1 VRSEQISFGALLKR
15 YRTAAGLTQEALA
28 ARAQISARTIADLER
43 GINRL
48 PRHET
53 FALLAGALNLTAPQR
68 ALFLAL
74 IRPEMTAATPASQS
88 HVPLPPTALIG
99 RTQEVERAV
108 TLLRRAGARLL
119 TLTGPAG
126 VGKTH
131 LGLHLAQ
138 NLSDTFADGIVFV
151 SLAPLGTASL
161 VPGAIAHALGLRE
174 GEEGQRFEQVT
185 AFLREKHLL
194 LLLDNFEQVLEA
206 APTVADL
213 LSHCPR
219 LAVLVT
225 SRIPLR
231 LRAEQVLPLAPL
243 PLTDAVTL
251 FQARAQA
258 IRPEGMYPAP
268 EVAAICER
276 LDRLPLAIELAA
288 MHVKVLS
295 LSDLSERLSQRLAL
309 LRQGASDLPARQQT
323 MEAAIAWSYDL
334 LTGPQQRL
342 FRQLSVFVGGWTLE
356 AAEAVCQKEGERI
369 PEPILFTLAALVD
382 ASLVQVDGPTGE
394 STRFGML
401 ELLRDYALQCLRT
414 AGEEEAVRRRHA
426 NYFARLAESAP
437 SQGTQPGV
445 QEIALLQEIP
455 NVRAAMQW
463 AEAHQEVALGLRL
476 AHISWGSWFRQ
487 HQISEGERWLERL
500 LALSWQSPAHS
511 IPRGPRAEALYA
523 YGQLLLSR
531 GKTAQAEQMAQE
543 TLARAQHSGD
553 HESMSSAYA
562 ILGQSAQRQ
571 GNLEEAEAWFLQSD
585 EQAQRGSYP
594 ALRGFTVRNLAE
606 IARVR
611 GNLARAT
618 TLYKQAFAIVQELG
632 MQWGMAMIATLLG
645 HLAFQQRCYALA
657 KARYRESLVL
667 LRAFDSPTYIAW
679 CLEGLA
685 ATVCAQGHFA
695 QAICLSAAAATLRT
709 QAQTPLPPAE
719 REAVERVVAAA
730 RSALDPAAFEREWNK
745 GATLTQE
752 EAMEEAVAD

>member
-1 VRSEQISFGALLKR
+1 LLKR

-68 ALFLAL
+68 ALFLTL
-74 IRPEMTAATPASQS
+74 IRPDMTAATPASQS

-99 RTQEVERAV
+99 RTQEIERAV

-131 LGLHLAQ
+131 LGLYLAQ
-138 NLSDTFADGIVFV
+138 NLSDPFADGIVFV

-231 LRAEQVLPLAPL
+231 LRAEQVMPLVPL

-276 LDRLPLAIELAA
+276 LDRLPLTIELAA

-295 LSDLSERLSQRLAL
+295 LSDLSERLTQRLAL

-342 FRQLSVFVGGWTLE
+342 FRHLSVFVGGWTLD
-356 AAEAVCQKEGERI
+356 AAEAVCQAGGERI
-369 PEPILFTLAALVD
+369 PEPVLFTLAALVD
-382 ASLVQVDGPTGE
+382 ASLVQVDGPAGE

-426 NYFARLAESAP
+426 NYFARLAESVP
-437 SQGTQPGV
+437 SQGPQPGV

-476 AHISWGSWFRQ
+476 ARSSWGSWFRQ
-487 HQISEGERWLERL
+487 NQISEGERWLERL

-531 GKTAQAEQMAQE
+531 GKTTQAEQIAQE
-543 TLARAQHSGD
+543 TLARVQHSGD
-553 HESMSSAYA
+553 HESMSSVYA

-585 EQAQRGSYP
+585 EQAQCGSYP

-618 TLYKQAFAIVQELG
+618 TLYEQAFAIVQGLG
-632 MQWGMAMIATLLG
+632 MQWGMAMIAALLG
-645 HLAFQQRCYALA
+645 HLAYQQQSYALA
-657 KARYRESLVL
+657 KARYRESLAL

-685 ATVCAQGHFA
+685 ATVCAEGHFT
-695 QAICLSAAAATLRT
+695 QATRLCAAAATLRT
-709 QAQTPLPPAE
+709 QAQAPLPPAE
-719 REAVERVVAAA
+719 REAVELVVTTARV
-730 RSALDPAAFEREWNK
+730 ALDLPAFEREWNR
-745 GATLTQE
+745 GTLLTQE
-752 EAMEEAVAD
+752 EAMEEALADWTARSVVVN